1 MSSVIVAGHF
11 QIQLPK
17 CRAVDEGTKQI
28 VMARTWLMCA
38 GENRIDYTQ
47 GAGFTDSLRGQTLAG
62 SNETVESTRQRWKL
76 FIHGKSL
83 SDLCGGDR
91 MPRLLRRRA

>member
-1 MSSVIVAGHF
+1 VAGRF
-11 QIQLPK
+11 QIQLVK

-28 VMARTWLMCA
+28 VMAGAWLMCA

-62 SNETVESTRQRWKL
+62 PNETVESTRQRWKP
-76 FIHGKSL
+76 FIHRKPL
-83 SDLCGGDR
+83 PDLCGGDR
-91 MPRLLRRRA
+91 MPRLLRR